1 MARPKGVDKI
11 KLTLSVDES
20 TKQRLE
26 QYAFEHH
33 TTMSQAITDI
43 IWRLKVKDE
52 QIPGQIM
59 IK

>member
-1 MARPKGVDKI
+1 MARPKKPDKV
-11 KLTLSVDES
+11 KVLLSLDES
-20 TKQRLE
+20 TKARLE

-33 TTMSQAITDI
+33 TTMSQAITDV

-59 IK
+59 LK